1 MRTVQV
7 QVGKNYDILID
18 RNILKDSGTF
28 IKNVFKRDNVR
39 AAIVSDSN
47 VAPLYSE
54 IVINSLKSV
63 GYETS
68 LFVFPAGEQ
77 SKKLSTIEKM
87 YQHFSENSLTR
98 KDIVVALGGG
108 VTGDMAGFA
117 AATYLRGIDFV
128 QIPTT
133 LLSQVDSSVGGKTGV
148 DTDFGKNLVGAF
160 WQPRLVIID
169 INTLDTLSNRVFCD
183 GMGEVIKYGCIKS
196 KSLFEKLENNNIKDI
211 IEDVIEECV
220 SIKKDVVEADEKET
234 TGERALLNFGHTFG
248 HSIEKLYN
256 FSTISHGEAISI
268 GSCIITRASE
278 KANLTKS
285 GCLDRIENLLKKYN
299 LPTTTDKS
307 ILDIA
312 NASKNDKKSGGTSIG
327 LVLIDDIGSSFI
339 YKIKLEDI
347 YNFINCL

>member
-1 MRTVQV
+1 MRTVRV
-7 QVGKNYDILID
+7 KAGKNYDILID
-18 RNILKDSGTF
+18 RDILKNSGAF
-28 IKNVFKRDNVR
+28 IKDVFKRENMH

-54 IVINSLKSV
+54 TVINSLKSE

-68 LFVFPAGEQ
+68 LFIFPAGEQ

-160 WQPRLVIID
+160 WQPRLVIAD
-169 INTLDTLSNRVFCD
+169 INTLNTLSDKIFCD

-196 KSLFEKLENNNIKDI
+196 KSLFEKLENNDIKDI

-220 SIKKDVVEADEKET
+220 SIKRDVVEADEKET

-256 FSTISHGEAISI
+256 FTTISHGEAISI
-268 GSCIITRASE
+268 GSCIITNASE
-278 KANLTKS
+278 RANLTKV
-285 GCLDRIENLLKKYN
+285 GCLKRIENLLKKYN
-299 LPTTTDKS
+299 LPTTTDKTLFE
-307 ILDIA
+307 IV
-312 NASKNDKKSGGTSIG
+312 NASKNDKKSVGGSIG

-339 YKIKLEDI
+339 YKIKFDELYD
-347 YNFINCL
+347 FIK

>member
-211 IEDVIEECV
+211 IEDVI
-220 SIKKDVVEADEKET
+220 
-234 TGERALLNFGHTFG
+234 
-248 HSIEKLYN
+248 
-256 FSTISHGEAISI
+256 
-268 GSCIITRASE
+268 ASG
-278 KANLTKS
+278 K
-285 GCLDRIENLLKKYN
+285 I
-299 LPTTTDKS
+299 
-307 ILDIA
+307 
-312 NASKNDKKSGGTSIG
+312 
-327 LVLIDDIGSSFI
+327 FI
-339 YKIKLEDI
+339 PL
-347 YNFINCL
+347 